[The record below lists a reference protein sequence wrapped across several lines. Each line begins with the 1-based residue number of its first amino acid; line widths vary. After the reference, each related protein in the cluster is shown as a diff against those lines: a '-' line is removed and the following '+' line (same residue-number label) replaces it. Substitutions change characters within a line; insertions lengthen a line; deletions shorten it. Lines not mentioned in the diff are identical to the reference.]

1 MGFCSKR
8 LIRRIECRLK
18 LLNSK
23 RRAIVRQVRDDV
35 GLLLKVGHDQTVFT
49 RVEQLYMDEIILTV
63 YELLGHFCEFISINL
78 SYICRHKQCPND
90 VNEAISSLIFASA
103 RCGEVP
109 ELRTFRDLIEER
121 YGRRYVRTAL
131 ELLPGNFVNPQVDDV
146 VKALSE
152 SLLSETSF
160 VLKLKRI
167 LQVKEKLSVT
177 SVSDDAKFR
186 MVNEIFREYC
196 LQPAS
201 LAIQYSQEW
210 HQKQVLEFAS
220 GTNSL
225 SEDCFS
231 LQARDLANTNGNNQA
246 GMLPPQEPVMVH
258 PVSEMEKLAGIS
270 RVPSSSCSDISVH
283 LPDENLVY
291 LDDVEEFR
299 SPKLYD
305 CSSPDTRIFM
315 FKSSPLVNVQSG
327 RNELQS
333 QMKVRLRKS
342 FNRSRSLRRRPSL
355 RERDLLANNNKLLQQ
370 KYPREVLENITEPFS
385 AKRGK
390 FQSQV
395 INGVGLGED
404 TAKLRTQF
412 LEQRDQKQRSHYTCH
427 PDLIAEQAS
436 GINKKSEVMEK
447 RMTYEDNLYSPI
459 SSKGS
464 NSVESA
470 LTNKSTALTFYVKDA
485 ETRYLRA
492 FTLPAERPKD
502 QGLEMYSR
510 TSSLPVPNH
519 ANHVHPKLPDYDQ
532 IEAKFSALKHDYQHT
547 QCH

>member
-1 MGFCSKR
+1 MMLDFLFGWRKGSNCKR

-131 ELLPGNFVNPQVDDV
+131 ELLPGNFVNPQV
-146 VKALSE
+146 
-152 SLLSETSF
+152 
-160 VLKLKRI
+160 
-167 LQVKEKLSVT
+167 KEKLSVT

-220 GTNSL
+220 ATNSL

-231 LQARDLANTNGNNQA
+231 LQAKDLANTIGKNKVGN
-246 GMLPPQEPVMVH
+246 LPPHEPVMVH
-258 PVSEMEKLAGIS
+258 QVTEMEKLAGIS

-299 SPKLYD
+299 SPKQYD

-333 QMKVRLRKS
+333 QVKVRLRRS
-342 FNRSRSLRRRPSL
+342 FNRSRSLRRRTSL

-370 KYPREVLENITEPFS
+370 KYPREVLEDITEPFS

-390 FQSQV
+390 FQRQV
-395 INGVGLGED
+395 INGVGLCED

-412 LEQRDQKQRSHYTCH
+412 LKQRDQKQRSHYGCH

-436 GINKKSEVMEK
+436 GLNKKSEVLEK
-447 RMTYEDNLYSPI
+447 RMTYEDNLYSPE

-470 LTNKSTALTFYVKDA
+470 LTNKSTALTFYVKEA

-502 QGLEMYSR
+502 QGLEMYSK